1 MNSAKAHGQ
10 GKQLEAEIGSPAT
23 GGAERGFTRCFLYSR
38 YYPQDMQL
46 SKLAEEA
53 EAAEP
58 GRGLGRLVEAKA
70 RDGKARKQGRPG
82 GPYG

>member
-1 MNSAKAHGQ
+1 
-10 GKQLEAEIGSPAT
+10 
-23 GGAERGFTRCFLYSR
+23 
-38 YYPQDMQL
+38 MQL